1 MEVGPAAYLKRD
13 RSLSINYSQP
23 TCYAGEIRMSE
34 LGTYAATGFHPT
46 LSKGK
51 ASGRIVLYLGAV
63 PGLCAEGFL

>member
-1 MEVGPAAYLKRD
+1 MF
-13 RSLSINYSQP
+13 
-23 TCYAGEIRMSE
+23 E